1 MNLQEY
7 FIRIGLQ
14 GSFDK
19 PDLETLKLIHK
30 QHVMSMWEPMELV
43 SGKDQHQAAGV
54 FRFIDKGEKWVLEKT
69 SRKTKVLNPD
79 FAESSLV
86 KRQETRTVYCFT
98 LEPRE
103 VEHFYEANDTLQ
115 TDPKSLFMNK
125 SIVSLQTA
133 TGFRALAGWTYSEVT
148 FKPEE
153 GVDVFDLRNIEDEEK
168 EQVLLEKFNIKLQ
181 KKLQIVSNKTCYTL

>member
-1 MNLQEY
+1 D
-7 FIRIGLQ
+7 
-14 GSFDK
+14 SH
-19 PDLETLKLIHK
+19 LIHK
-30 QHVMSMWEPMELV
+30 VIVNGKAYIADVAFGVSFQIWEPMELV
-43 SGKDQHQAAGV
+43 SGKDQHQEAGV
-54 FRFIDKGEKWVLEKT
+54 FRVLDKGDKWVLEKT

-79 FAESSLV
+79 FAKSSLV
-86 KRQETRTVYCFT
+86 KRQETTAIYCFT

-103 VEHFYEANDTLQ
+103 VEHFYEANNTLQ

-133 TGFRALAGWTYSEVT
+133 TGFRALVGWTYSEVT

-168 EQVLLEKFNIKLQ
+168 EQVLLEKFDIKLQ
-181 KKLQIVSNKTCYTL
+181 KKLQLVSNKTCYSL